1 MGYKKW
7 LFFLILFFI
16 IGELMVR
23 FDEQYKLLEST
34 QIVKISTD
42 LAITPEFTLLKNKGI
57 NLTGNNLR
65 VMVLGDS
72 FIHGGGIEFKDNF
85 SQQLKKLLLQQNRH
99 YDDVYVLD
107 LSKASANNLDNN
119 QIYFQFIDAFK
130 PDIVILG
137 YSYSAARGDLYKNK
151 PVVQMDAF
159 ESVHFSSSIKKS
171 VPQKIYSVLYQSSVL
186 HYILYN
192 FHNYLK
198 SLGVVFP
205 NSEFNL
211 ILNDY
216 TQNKDNWRRS
226 KFLLN
231 QINEDVEQKGIQF
244 IFLKFPEMNLIGY
257 PKLFTAADDVI
268 KNFYNNYPSA
278 IYINSSDY
286 FSGESSREY
295 ILSKYDGHPNER
307 AHKKIAREVFGIIQR
322 IPKFHYSSEH

>member
-7 LFFLILFFI
+7 LLLLLLFIFM
-16 IGELMVR
+16 GEMMVR
-23 FDEQYKLLEST
+23 LDEKFKLLEST
-34 QIVKISTD
+34 QVVKVSTD
-42 LAITPEFTLLKNKGI
+42 LAITPEFTLLKKKGI
-57 NLTGNNLR
+57 DLMGNNLR

-72 FIHGGGIEFKDNF
+72 FIHGGGIDFKDNF
-85 SQQLKKLLLQQNRH
+85 SQQLKKLLLQQNRY
-99 YDDVYVLD
+99 YDNIYVLD
-107 LSKASANNLDNN
+107 LSKASANNFDNN
-119 QIYFQFIDAFK
+119 QIYFQFIDSFK

-151 PVVQMDAF
+151 PLVQMDGF
-159 ESVHFSSSIKKS
+159 DSVNFSSSAKKS

-186 HYILYN
+186 HFVLYN
-192 FHNYLK
+192 AHNYLK

-205 NSEFNL
+205 NSEFSL
-211 ILNDY
+211 ILKDY

-226 KFLLN
+226 KVLLN
-231 QINEDVEQKGIQF
+231 QINEDVEQKGIQL

-257 PKLFTAADDVI
+257 PKLFLAADDEI
-268 KNFYNNYPSA
+268 KKFYGKYPSV

-286 FSGESSREY
+286 FSGESSKEY

-322 IPKFHYSSEH
+322 IPKFHFASGR